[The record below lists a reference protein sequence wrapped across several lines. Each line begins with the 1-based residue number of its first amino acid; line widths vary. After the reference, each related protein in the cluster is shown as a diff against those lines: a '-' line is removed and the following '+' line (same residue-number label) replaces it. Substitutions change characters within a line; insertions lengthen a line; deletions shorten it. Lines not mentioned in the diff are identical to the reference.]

1 MVSVRQKRRVQR
13 RRVSTKRNEHKK
25 TMLRRIVAELL
36 NARDE
41 EKNLETS
48 WRRKK
53 RFQKDRGSRG
63 ILTGAGAMRR
73 QLGKDTLRT
82 PPPGVPQERRLRGF
96 RQDARQAKPNAT

>member
-1 MVSVRQKRRVQR
+1 M
-13 RRVSTKRNEHKK
+13 
-25 TMLRRIVAELL
+25 L

-53 RFQKDRGSRG
+53 RFQKDRGGRG

-73 QLGKDTLRT
+73 QLGRDTLRT
-82 PPPGVPQERRLRGF
+82 TPPGVPQERRRRGF
-96 RQDARQAKPNAT
+96 KQDTRQAKPNDT